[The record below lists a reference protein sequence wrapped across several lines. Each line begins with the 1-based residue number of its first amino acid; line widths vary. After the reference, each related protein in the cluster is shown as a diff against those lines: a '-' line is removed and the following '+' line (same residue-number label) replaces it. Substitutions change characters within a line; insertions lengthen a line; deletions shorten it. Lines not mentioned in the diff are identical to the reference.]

1 MPRHGRHD
9 DDGAQCLAA
18 KRVSM
23 RLRPKRGGEGH
34 ARNEDLRAESCRLPD
49 GRGHEA
55 AAVMLRVCYGRGC
68 PRHGDRGY
76 EEHSGSHSLA
86 RAAEDRVGA
95 ATRRRCTCWAAS
107 CPLDT
112 CKTDSRLT
120 RPRILCPTHRP
131 EDRRAVEQ
139 RTRLAGVPGEDTNG
153 TVNRRPTVGCRGR
166 VRD

>member
-1 MPRHGRHD
+1 MTTAPSALPQNGSACGSDQRG
-9 DDGAQCLAA
+9 
-18 KRVSM
+18 
-23 RLRPKRGGEGH
+23 GGEGH

-153 TVNRRPTVGCRGR
+153 TVNRRPTVGRRGR